1 MISLAF
7 IICAVAGYLLGSI
20 NASIILS
27 HLKGTDIRKYGSG
40 NAGATNTLRTFGKG
54 AAVVVLLVDVLKGV
68 AAVLIA
74 RYVFPDAPVCQY
86 ICGFGAILGHNF
98 PLYFGFKGGKG
109 VLTSVAVLT
118 ALNWWVGLIA
128 LVVALVIMAITKYV
142 SLGSMLG
149 AITAPI
155 IAFFLKDIYFIVFTV
170 CAAGLIVIRHKDN
183 IVRLVN
189 GNERKLGEKKNEQ

>member
-1 MISLAF
+1 MFSTAF
-7 IICAVAGYLLGSI
+7 IITAVIGYLIGSI

-27 HLKGTDIRKYGSG
+27 RLKGSDIRKHGSG

-54 AAVVVLLVDVLKGV
+54 AAAVVLVIDVLKGV

-74 RYVFPDAPVCQY
+74 RYLFPDAPVCQH

-109 VLTSVAVLT
+109 VLTSVAVLA

-128 LVVALVIMAITKYV
+128 LAVALIIMAITKYV

-155 IAFFLKDIYFIVFTV
+155 IAFFLGDIYFIVFTV

-183 IVRLVN
+183 IKRLIH